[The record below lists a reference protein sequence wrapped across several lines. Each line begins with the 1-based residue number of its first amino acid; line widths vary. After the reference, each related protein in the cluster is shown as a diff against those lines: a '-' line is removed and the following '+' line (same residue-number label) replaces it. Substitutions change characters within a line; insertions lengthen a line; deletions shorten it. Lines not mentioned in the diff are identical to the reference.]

1 MENFNNFFSQSVWNP
16 NKNLL
21 HHTHQQQPPNA
32 RSEITS
38 TEKGA
43 MSTGQQNSILAPS
56 KLAQAQPPHST
67 NRDLTSLPID
77 NRLYMDGYRHQQ
89 QPRQNSFNN
98 GSLTI
103 SPAAGVGGNSRDN
116 NNNGLNSGQSM
127 SFSSQKLLSR
137 LDIDTIRSNINSNRN
152 VGSCGGGN
160 NLIHHQHGTILFNT
174 LNGGALGVGSNGM
187 MQGSSA
193 ECFNGPDLVDS
204 TTPPP
209 TAISMP
215 PASSASSSSST
226 ISTNI
231 GLTRSSNGSQ
241 DGNSEKIKTPNSIRG
256 KSKITYTWRG
266 NSELWKVFVR
276 SPKIKTSL
284 PHSSSG
290 RPKQANKSGERW
302 WEGKTRLS
310 ELDRSGETLIVS
322 EIERRKK
329 NCAPFSSPLSQSV
342 SVLVHSRSS
351 NLTTKVFS
359 QELLGSRATSN
370 EWIHV
375 KEKSIVM

>member
-1 MENFNNFFSQSVWNP
+1 MDNFNNFFSQSVWNP

-21 HHTHQQQPPNA
+21 HHTHQQPPNA

-38 TEKGA
+38 TEKNALSSGP
-43 MSTGQQNSILAPS
+43 QNSILAPS

-67 NRDLTSLPID
+67 NRDLTPHSID
-77 NRLYMDGYRHQQ
+77 NRLYMDGFRHQQ
-89 QPRQNSFNN
+89 QARQNSFTN

-103 SPAAGVGGNSRDN
+103 SPAAGSGGGSSRDN

-127 SFSSQKLLSR
+127 SFASQKLLSR
-137 LDIDTIRSNINSNRN
+137 LDIDTIRSNISNRN
-152 VGSCGGGN
+152 VGSCGSGN

-187 MQGSSA
+187 MSGSSA

-241 DGNSEKIKTPNSIRG
+241 DGNPEKIKTPNSIRG
-256 KSKITYTWRG
+256 KSD
-266 NSELWKVFVR
+266 VR
-276 SPKIKTSL
+276 S
-284 PHSSSG
+284 
-290 RPKQANKSGERW
+290 
-302 WEGKTRLS
+302 
-310 ELDRSGETLIVS
+310 
-322 EIERRKK
+322 
-329 NCAPFSSPLSQSV
+329 
-342 SVLVHSRSS
+342 
-351 NLTTKVFS
+351 LTC
-359 QELLGSRATSN
+359 EAATSDL
-370 EWIHV
+370 
-375 KEKSIVM
+375 

>member
-1 MENFNNFFSQSVWNP
+1 MLAKYKTIISNLKLKALTCYKIKETTFVKQTTKKKQYFPYISRLRMENFNNFFSQSVWNP

-21 HHTHQQQPPNA
+21 HHTNQQPLNS

-38 TEKGA
+38 TEKNALSSGP
-43 MSTGQQNSILAPS
+43 QNSILAPS

-67 NRDLTSLPID
+67 NRDLTSHAID
-77 NRLYMDGYRHQQ
+77 NRLYMDGFRHQQ
-89 QPRQNSFNN
+89 QQARQNSFTS

-103 SPAAGVGGNSRDN
+103 SPAGGGSSRDN

-127 SFSSQKLLSR
+127 SFASQKLLSR

-152 VGSCGGGN
+152 VGNCGGGS

-187 MQGSSA
+187 MSGSSA

-231 GLTRSSNGSQ
+231 GLNRSSNGSQ
-241 DGNSEKIKTPNSIRG
+241 DVNPEKIKTPNSIRG
-256 KSKITYTWRG
+256 K
-266 NSELWKVFVR
+266 LR
-276 SPKIKTSL
+276 SL
-284 PHSSSG
+284 
-290 RPKQANKSGERW
+290 
-302 WEGKTRLS
+302 TRD
-310 ELDRSGETLIVS
+310 EEAY
-322 EIERRKK
+322 K
-329 NCAPFSSPLSQSV
+329 NL
-342 SVLVHSRSS
+342 
-351 NLTTKVFS
+351 
-359 QELLGSRATSN
+359 
-370 EWIHV
+370 
-375 KEKSIVM
+375 